1 MWRVLVPLLRF
12 TFDCW
17 LGLGAFALI
26 SSLACGLSGIAT
38 LRHNQW
44 FSSFHRYQARAMQE
58 LTKPPNLMPIS
69 SGGRIVRQTSQDST
83 SVTRN
88 PTVYSQHPSC
98 HPARTAIG
106 GR

>member
-12 TFDCW
+12 AFDCW

-26 SSLACGLSGIAT
+26 SSLVCGLSGIAT

-44 FSSFHRYQARAMQE
+44 LRSFPRQHARAIQE
-58 LTKPPNLMPIS
+58 LTKPPHLMLS
-69 SGGRIVRQTSQDST
+69 STGGRGVRASHDST
-83 SVTRN
+83 SMTQKPVIYPEQPRFR
-88 PTVYSQHPSC
+88 
-98 HPARTAIG
+98 PARTTIG

>member
-26 SSLACGLSGIAT
+26 SFLVCGLSAIVT
-38 LRHNQW
+38 LRHYQW
-44 FSSFHRYQARAMQE
+44 LRSFHRYHARAIQE
-58 LTKPPNLMPIS
+58 LTKPPNLMLTS
-69 SGGRIVRQTSQDST
+69 SGGRAVRGATHDST
-83 SVTRN
+83 SMTQKPV
-88 PTVYSQHPSC
+88 VYPQHPRFR
-98 HPARTAIG
+98 PARTTIG

>member
-12 TFDCW
+12 AFDCW

-26 SSLACGLSGIAT
+26 SSLVCGLSGIAT

-44 FSSFHRYQARAMQE
+44 LRSFHRYHARAIQE
-58 LTKPPNLMPIS
+58 LTKPPNLILS
-69 SGGRIVRQTSQDST
+69 SAGGRGVRRESYGST
-83 SVTRN
+83 RMTQKPV
-88 PTVYSQHPSC
+88 VYPQHPRFR
-98 HPARTAIG
+98 PARTTTG